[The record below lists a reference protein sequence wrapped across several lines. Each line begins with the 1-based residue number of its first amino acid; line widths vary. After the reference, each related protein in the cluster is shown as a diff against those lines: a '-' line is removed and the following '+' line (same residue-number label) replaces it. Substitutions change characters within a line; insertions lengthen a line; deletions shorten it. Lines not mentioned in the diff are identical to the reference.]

1 MATDRLTQLQD
12 CLDQLALQFYASLRY
27 LSTHHPTSTFSPP
40 QTQNSQNPTSQSTT
54 QADSTQQPYGS
65 TDNNNVNSS
74 SAAATAPPN
83 ILDIAPEQRP
93 DTPRTFAAAQQ
104 ELAHDLILKV
114 KQIEE
119 LVGTLPGLERN
130 EEVQRERLKELERE
144 LEVVEEDRRGAVRER
159 EEWLGRLEGVIS
171 RVGR

>member
-27 LSTHHPTSTFSPP
+27 LSTHHPASSFSTP
-40 QTQNSQNPTSQSTT
+40 QIQNSQNPTSQSTT
-54 QADSTQQPYGS
+54 QADSTQPPYGS
-65 TDNNNVNSS
+65 TDNNVTSS
-74 SAAATAPPN
+74 SAAAAPPN

-130 EEVQRERLKELERE
+130 EEVQRERLKELEQE
-144 LEVVEEDRRGAVRER
+144 LKMVEEDRRGAVGER

>member
-1 MATDRLTQLQD
+1 MATDRLTQIQD

-27 LSTHHPTSTFSPP
+27 LSTHHSTSSFSPP
-40 QTQNSQNPTSQSTT
+40 HPQNAQN
-54 QADSTQQPYGS
+54 QAPQ
-65 TDNNNVNSS
+65 NNPDPNSS
-74 SAAATAPPN
+74 SAHPPTN
-83 ILDIAPEQRP
+83 SLADIAPEQRP
-93 DTPRTFAAAQQ
+93 DTPTTFAAAQQ

-130 EEVQRERLKELERE
+130 EEVQRERLKELEQE
-144 LEVVEEDRRGAVRER
+144 LKMMEEERKGAVGER
-159 EEWLGRLEGVIS
+159 EKWVGVLEGVIS